1 MLGVLALWAFHPGCC
16 PQGHPPRPLVP
27 QTSVQ
32 HPINTLTFGTALS
45 LLALIQILLLKFMVL
60 LVACYL
66 GWGCKVG
73 CAPVSFV
80 VLLSMQLK
88 PVY

>member
-1 MLGVLALWAFHPGCC
+1 MLPLGGAPFLAASAPDLHGP
-16 PQGHPPRPLVP
+16 
-27 QTSVQ
+27 
-32 HPINTLTFGTALS
+32 PINSLTLGTALS
-45 LLALIQILLLKFMVL
+45 LLALDQILSLKFMVL
-60 LVACYL
+60 LAASYL